1 MLALGAQHLT
11 TCTDKDYTS
20 QALAHRV
27 QAIKGLNSQLSKANP
42 SMSEGDAAFG
52 AVMSL
57 TFQSSY
63 IPDGMIDYISMIRG
77 CEFAPSC
84 GSRGS

>member
-11 TCTDKDYTS
+11 ACTDRDYTG
-20 QALAHRV
+20 QALAHRIK
-27 QAIKGLNSQLSKANP
+27 AIRALNSQLSKANP
-42 SMSEGDAAFG
+42 STAEGDAAFG

-63 IPDGMIDYISMIRG
+63 LADGLMDYISMIRG
-77 CEFAPSC
+77 C
-84 GSRGS
+84 G